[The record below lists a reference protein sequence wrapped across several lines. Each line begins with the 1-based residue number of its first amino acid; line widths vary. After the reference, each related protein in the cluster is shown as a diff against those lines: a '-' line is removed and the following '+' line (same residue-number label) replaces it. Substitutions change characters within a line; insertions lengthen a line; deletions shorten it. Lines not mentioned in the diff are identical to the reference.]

1 MHSIDA
7 SWLEDEFDRPGMA
20 SKDTGGKKRHWC
32 LIYATQIRADLNTL
46 EDQLQ
51 RTKEF
56 FVETN
61 KKNFEVIK
69 EEQELKDKDMDEK
82 LKKEKNAV
90 EEAFSV
96 LGVDLEALNKKV
108 TSLGK
113 EKDKLKAEMDKTAK
127 VSFTTINEM
136 KADISAENR
145 TEVESLKNEVK
156 ESIKDNEEKVIEAEA
171 HVNNLRELNQKLLEQ
186 VKAQMADHGQAQE
199 VMVEGLR
206 TSNQQFL
213 VTFQQQVE
221 KEVELLAGKV
231 SQNTEEVKKKG
242 EELVEVVGR
251 LEEVARGTGELGK
264 QVINLETRETAVELE
279 ASKAAEGAK
288 ESANQI
294 FELSQ
299 TIASLDGRHI
309 ETVERMK
316 EVAVLVSQFESQ
328 TKEIGQAF
336 KEDQRKELKS
346 IETQLN
352 TIYTEYERMEKELA
366 DMRRESGETEM
377 KKAVAELMERQKTVE
392 ELGVQQGAGLAR
404 AEDKIGKFIET
415 ANTLMVGDATKTEKL
430 NGLEK
435 AVGGLEDRFFGLESA
450 DLFLQEAQKQLMERT
465 TTVEGQGKKI
475 EESLTAK
482 VEEQQKEVEEKLKVQ
497 VASLLKDVGELFTGQ
512 ETLGEHIEKMQDDE
526 AGKLARLEVLE
537 SGVPGLKSQVVEME
551 ERVKSLE
558 EETKSI
564 HGGLVSLQFQA
575 EKEEAVKTLASRM
588 DRIDAVRRQ

>member
-1 MHSIDA
+1 M
-7 SWLEDEFDRPGMA
+7 
-20 SKDTGGKKRHWC
+20 
-32 LIYATQIRADLNTL
+32 

-61 KKNFEVIK
+61 KKGIEAIK
-69 EEQELKDKDMDEK
+69 EEQEVKDKDLDEK
-82 LKKEKNAV
+82 LKKEKSDLESAH
-90 EEAFSV
+90 SV
-96 LGVDLEALNKKV
+96 LSQELEALNKKV
-108 TSLGK
+108 VNLGK
-113 EKDKLKAEMDKTAK
+113 EKDKLKAELDKTSK

-136 KADISAENR
+136 KADITAENR
-145 TEVESLKNEVK
+145 TEVEALKNEVK
-156 ESIKDNEEKVIEAEA
+156 EAIKDNEEKVVEAGA
-171 HVNNLRELNQKLLEQ
+171 HVINLRELNQKLLEQ

-231 SQNTEEVKKKG
+231 NQNTEEVKRKG
-242 EELVEVVGR
+242 EELVEVVSK
-251 LEEVARGTGELGK
+251 LEEVAQGTGKLGK
-264 QVINLETRETAVELE
+264 QVVDLEVRETAVEVE
-279 ASKAAEGAK
+279 ANKAAEDAK
-288 ESANQI
+288 VSANQI

-316 EVAVLVSQFESQ
+316 EVMVLVSQFENQ

-346 IETQLN
+346 IESQLN

-366 DMRRESGETEM
+366 DIKRESGETDM
-377 KKAVAELMERQKTVE
+377 KKTVEELMERQRAVE
-392 ELGVQQGAGLAR
+392 ELGAQQGDGLAR

-435 AVGGLEDRFFGLESA
+435 AVGGLEDRFSGLESA

-475 EESLTAK
+475 EESLSAK
-482 VEEQQKEVEEKLKVQ
+482 VEQQQMEVEEKLKVQ
-497 VASLLKDVGELFTGQ
+497 VASLLKDVGELYTGQ

-526 AGKLARLEVLE
+526 SAKLARLEVLE
-537 SGVPGLKSQVVEME
+537 AGLPELKTQVVEMD

-588 DRIDAVRRQ
+588 DRIDEVRIPEKRLNHTTLPLRRGSRARLAQRSSSKDLWRRTRRGLPSCRRG